1 MKRVPFYL
9 TQDQLDGLAQ
19 SLYKLQHIVDVAS
32 GSAPAT
38 DLPFQLLSDLRRQCC
53 HSSRADDPFP
63 DLPLSPCITESR
75 RGRMNATAAASE
87 RSQ

>member
-9 TQDQLDGLAQ
+9 TQNQLDGLAQ

-32 GSAPAT
+32 DSAPAP

-53 HSSRADDPFP
+53 YRSRAEDPFP
-63 DLPLSPCITESR
+63 DLPLSVGLTGSS
-75 RGRMNATAAASE
+75 SE
-87 RSQ
+87 RSIAQC

>member
-32 GSAPAT
+32 GHTEAM
-38 DLPFQLLSDLRRQCC
+38 DVPFQLLSDLRRQCC
-53 HSSRADDPFP
+53 YRSRAADPFP
-63 DLPLSPCITESR
+63 DLPLAPCLTGSR
-75 RGRMNATAAASE
+75 QGRSI
-87 RSQ
+87 SQC

>member
-32 GSAPAT
+32 GSAQTT
-38 DLPFQLLSDLRRQCC
+38 DVPFQLLSDLRRQCC
-53 HSSRADDPFP
+53 YRSRAEDPFP
-63 DLPLSPCITESR
+63 DLPLAQCLPESR
-75 RGRMNATAAASE
+75 SRRNHPTAVLLE
-87 RSQ
+87 YQ